1 MTELAYKETLSCVQC
16 GYCLPTCPTY
26 ITFKKETH
34 SPRGRINLVKMAAEG
49 KITYDDMTE
58 AIDLCLGCR
67 ACETACPTNVQYGKI
82 LESAIEV
89 LAKHKDEQLKSRV
102 KAMKSLLFNQVVPNK
117 QIRKVLGT
125 GLAFY
130 QKTGLQKAAQKTGVL
145 HVLPENLHAFETILP
160 NVEGPMKR
168 AKRENFYE
176 AATPEATLKVGFFVG
191 CIMDTMFSSINTLSM
206 KLLQQAGCQVT
217 VIKEQGCCGAL
228 HQHSGMTDKT
238 RELAKRNI
246 EAFECWGFDYIVN
259 SIGGCGAMLGE
270 YPQLLADS
278 PEWVERAERFSA
290 NSVDISVIL
299 SQLSLPFTKSL
310 PYKVTY
316 QPSCHMTNVQKR
328 VNEPIHMIQSIPGID
343 FIPLPEAH
351 MCCGSAGIYNIIR
364 YKHSMKILDEKM
376 KHVEALTQRPNIIV
390 TTNPGCHLQMKL
402 GVEREG
408 LSQEIRVVH
417 LVELLAEACGIE
429 A

>member
-1 MTELAYKETLSCVQC
+1 MTELAYQETLSCVQC

-89 LAKHKDEQLKSRV
+89 LAKHKNEQLKSRV
-102 KAMKSLLFNQVVPNK
+102 KVMKSLLFNQVVPNE
-117 QIRKVLGT
+117 QIRKVLGA
-125 GLAFY
+125 GLALY
-130 QKTGLQKAAQKTGVL
+130 QKTGLQKVAQKTGVL
-145 HVLPENLHAFETILP
+145 RVLPENLHAFETILP
-160 NVEGPMKR
+160 TVEGPIKR
-168 AKRENFYE
+168 SKRERFYE
-176 AATPEATLKVGFFVG
+176 AATPQATFKIGFFVG

-206 KLLQQAGCQVT
+206 KLLQQAGCEVT
-217 VIKEQGCCGAL
+217 VIQEQGCCGAL
-228 HQHSGMTDKT
+228 HQHSGLSDKT

-246 EAFECWGFDYIVN
+246 EAFERYDFDYIVN

-270 YPQLLADS
+270 YPQLLDDS
-278 PEWVERAERFSA
+278 PEWVERAEKFSGK
-290 NSVDISVIL
+290 SVDISVIL
-299 SQLSLPFTKSL
+299 SQLSLPYTKPL

-328 VNEPIHMIQSIPGID
+328 VNEPLQMIQSIPGID
-343 FIPLPEAH
+343 YIPLPDAH
-351 MCCGSAGIYNIIR
+351 MCCGSAGIYNIVR
-364 YKHSMKILDEKM
+364 YNHSMKILDEKM
-376 KHVEALTQRPNIIV
+376 KHVEALTEPPSIIV

-417 LVELLAEACGIE
+417 LVELLAEACSIE

>member
-1 MTELAYKETLSCVQC
+1 MTELAYQETLSCVQC

-89 LAKHKDEQLKSRV
+89 LAKHKNEQLKSRV
-102 KAMKSLLFNQVVPNK
+102 KVMKSLLFNQVVPNE
-117 QIRKVLGT
+117 QIRKVLGA

-130 QKTGLQKAAQKTGVL
+130 QKTGLQKVAHKTGVL
-145 HVLPENLHAFETILP
+145 RVLPENLHAFETILP
-160 NVEGPMKR
+160 TVEGPIKR
-168 AKRENFYE
+168 SKRERFYE
-176 AATPEATLKVGFFVG
+176 AATPQATFKIGFFVG

-206 KLLQQAGCQVT
+206 KLLQQAGCEVT
-217 VIKEQGCCGAL
+217 VIQEQGCCGAL
-228 HQHSGMTDKT
+228 HQHSGLSDKT

-246 EAFECWGFDYIVN
+246 EAFERYDFDYIVN

-270 YPQLLADS
+270 YPQLLDDS
-278 PEWVERAERFSA
+278 PEWVERAEKFSEK
-290 NSVDISVIL
+290 SVDISVIL
-299 SQLSLPFTKSL
+299 SQLSLPYTKPLS
-310 PYKVTY
+310 YKVTY

-328 VNEPIHMIQSIPGID
+328 VNEPLQMIQSIPGID
-343 FIPLPEAH
+343 YIPLPDAH
-351 MCCGSAGIYNIIR
+351 MCCGSAGIYNIVR
-364 YKHSMKILDEKM
+364 YNHSMKILDEKM
-376 KHVEALTQRPNIIV
+376 KHVEALTEPPSIIV

-402 GVEREG
+402 GAEREG

-417 LVELLAEACGIE
+417 LVELLAEACSIE